1 MRNNQMARPNPNPQD
16 NVDER
21 SSRGV
26 NCFAAGDKVIVV
38 DDPFGKY
45 MVMEITRAGRVR
57 VIKENGLI
65 RSLTATA
72 CSHPYDRMEKK

>member
-1 MRNNQMARPNPNPQD
+1 MVRPNPNTPD
-16 NVDER
+16 FIDER

-26 NCFAAGDKVIVV
+26 NAFTTGDRTIVV

-45 MVMEITRAGRVR
+45 VVMEITRAGRVR
-57 VIKENGLI
+57 VMKDNGLI

-72 CSHPYDRMEKK
+72 CSHPYDIMEK